1 MSKDLV
7 HRKRFSNSPV
17 DSEENLT
24 TNDYALKRHRNNIAV
39 NKTREKKKLEM
50 SITSEKMEAMRA
62 ENAELEK
69 HVEKL
74 KTKLATLKEMM
85 TVYNK
90 NRQDLKT
97 ISQPDKANI

>member
-1 MSKDLV
+1 MSLNPIQ
-7 HRKRFSNSPV
+7 RKRSSNSPI
-17 DSEENLT
+17 SGEENFS

-50 SITSEKMEAMRA
+50 SVTSEKMEAMRA
-62 ENAELEK
+62 ENAELER

-85 TVYNK
+85 SVYNK
-90 NRQDLKT
+90 NRQNTKT
-97 ISQPDKANI
+97 TSQPDKATL